1 LRTAFVLVRVKI
13 QSPKTKQMKNNS
25 TLKMISLSMAI
36 LLMAS
41 VASFAQR
48 GRDRDDKNERNERD
62 DHNNRNERYERDGR
76 NESRERYERDG
87 RYESRER
94 YDHDNR
100 NNQNRRNDWDDR
112 YDNSYKNSR
121 GPVVVYQQRSPFYIG
136 YETRFMPRDARIV
149 MLRGYR
155 HYAYNGYLYREMPR
169 RNGLISFQITA
180 RL

>member
-1 LRTAFVLVRVKI
+1 
-13 QSPKTKQMKNNS
+13 MKNNT

-36 LLMAS
+36 FMLAS

-48 GRDRDDKNERNERD
+48 GRDRDERYDRDERNK
-62 DHNNRNERYERDGR
+62 RYD
-76 NESRERYERDG
+76 
-87 RYESRER
+87 R

-100 NNQNRRNDWDDR
+100 NNRNRRNDWDDR
-112 YDNSYKNSR
+112 YDNRYRNSR
-121 GPVVVYQQRSPFYIG
+121 GPVVVYQQRNPFYIG

-149 MLRGYR
+149 VLNGCR

>member
-1 LRTAFVLVRVKI
+1 MISFAKLRTAFVLVRVKI
-13 QSPKTKQMKNNS
+13 QSPKTNQMKNNS

-36 LLMAS
+36 LLLAS

-48 GRDRDDKNERNERD
+48 GRDRDEKNERYSRD
-62 DHNNRNERYERDGR
+62 DRNERYEGRDR
-76 NESRERYERDG
+76 DRYDRDNRDDRYER
-87 RYESRER
+87 
-94 YDHDNR
+94 
-100 NNQNRRNDWDDR
+100 NRRNDWDDR
-112 YDNSYKNSR
+112 YDNRYRNSR
-121 GPVVVYQQRSPFYIG
+121 GPVIVYQQRNPFYFG

-149 MLRGYR
+149 MLKGYR

>member
-13 QSPKTKQMKNNS
+13 QSPKTKQMKNNT

-36 LLMAS
+36 FMLAS

-48 GRDRDDKNERNERD
+48 GRDRDDKYERYARDERND
-62 DHNNRNERYERDGR
+62 RYDGR
-76 NESRERYERDG
+76 D
-87 RYESRER
+87 R

-100 NNQNRRNDWDDR
+100 HNRNRRNDWDDR
-112 YDNSYKNSR
+112 YDNRYRNSR
-121 GPVVVYQQRSPFYIG
+121 GPVVVYQQRAPFYIG

-149 MLRGYR
+149 MLKGYR

>member
-1 LRTAFVLVRVKI
+1 
-13 QSPKTKQMKNNS
+13 MKNNS

-36 LLMAS
+36 LLLAS

-48 GRDRDDKNERNERD
+48 GRDRDD
-62 DHNNRNERYERDGR
+62 RNERYDRNDRDR
-76 NESRERYERDG
+76 
-87 RYESRER
+87 RYESRDR

-100 NNQNRRNDWDDR
+100 NNRNRRNDWDDR
-112 YDNSYKNSR
+112 NDNRYRNSR
-121 GPVVVYQQRSPFYIG
+121 GPVIVYQQRPPFYIG
-136 YETRFMPRDARIV
+136 YETRIMPRDARIV
-149 MLRGYR
+149 VLNGCR

>member
-13 QSPKTKQMKNNS
+13 QSPKTKQMKNNT

-36 LLMAS
+36 FMLAS

-48 GRDRDDKNERNERD
+48 GRDRDDKNERYSRD
-62 DHNNRNERYERDGR
+62 ERNERYDGR
-76 NESRERYERDG
+76 DRDRYDRDERYER
-87 RYESRER
+87 
-94 YDHDNR
+94 
-100 NNQNRRNDWDDR
+100 NRRYDWDDR
-112 YDNSYKNSR
+112 YDNRYRNSR
-121 GPVVVYQQRSPFYIG
+121 GPVVVYQQRNPFYIG

-149 MLRGYR
+149 VLNGCR